1 MKKKNEEDNE
11 DENSDM
17 DMELQL
23 AQALALRS
31 ILNLDALSG
40 EDEQLEIFNSDG
52 VKVGIVEDTTFYLNC
67 RGFDLDYTAVSVA
80 TLH

>member
-1 MKKKNEEDNE
+1 MKNMKEENNEEENNE
-11 DENSDM
+11 M
-17 DMELQL
+17 DQELEL

-31 ILNLDALSG
+31 LLNLDSLS